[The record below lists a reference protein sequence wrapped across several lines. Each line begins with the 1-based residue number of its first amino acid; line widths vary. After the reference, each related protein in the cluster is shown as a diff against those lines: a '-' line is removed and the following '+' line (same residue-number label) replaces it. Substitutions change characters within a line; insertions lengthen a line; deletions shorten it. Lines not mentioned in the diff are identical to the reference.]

1 MAEVIQLVV
10 APVFLLVA
18 IGSLLGVVTGRL
30 GRVVDRARELESRLL
45 QGVEKREHGAYTVEL
60 RTLDRR
66 IRYNSWSINFLS
78 MAALIVALL
87 VAALFVSY
95 LWAKAIPVAIALLF
109 ITAIV
114 GVMLGII
121 FFIAE
126 VYLATRTVRVRSDLI
141 ATK

>member
-30 GRVVDRARELESRLL
+30 GRVVDRARELESRLV
-45 QGVEKREHGAYTVEL
+45 QGVEKREHGTYTAEL

-78 MAALIVALL
+78 IAALIVALL

-95 LWAKAIPVAIALLF
+95 LWAKSVPVAIALLF

-141 ATK
+141 ATR

>member
-45 QGVEKREHGAYTVEL
+45 QGVEKREHGAYTAEL